1 MNNIALIIGGDHHNG
16 LNLARILGRNS
27 VEVHAIIISDKNYS
41 FMAKSKYISYYRI
54 FKDSNKALDY
64 LIKEYSKKS
73 DKVVVFPYSDDTAQL
88 IDCNFD
94 RLRDKFIVQS
104 IKSKQGLIIKY
115 MNKYEQYKLAKQFG
129 IRIADSLFIDLENE
143 SDIDYFNWKYPCILK
158 PVLSTDGKKLDIRI
172 CNNLKDAKNAI
183 LELKSKHYK
192 RIFYQEFI
200 DFDYEVLLVGSIGYS
215 TNNIVFTANRVI
227 RNWPPQKGTGSFSI
241 LWRNDNILKQ
251 SLSLL
256 KKIQEIGYKGLIDV
270 ELFVKNG
277 IIYLNEINWRN
288 SGGDFRNLSSG
299 FDYAYWWYCDAIG
312 LKQSINS
319 WIAPH
324 ESYSMVEF
332 SDIRYVLSKRI
343 SIRKWLNDLKKCRNF
358 SIFFKGDLKPFIY
371 RFLYK
376 LREILL

>member
-1 MNNIALIIGGDHHNG
+1 MNNIAVIIGGDHHNG

-27 VEVHAIIISDKNYS
+27 VEVHAIIISNKNYS
-41 FMAKSKYISYYRI
+41 FMAKSKYISHYRI
-54 FKDSNKALDY
+54 FSHLNKALDY
-64 LIKEYSKKS
+64 LTKEYSKES
-73 DKVVVFPYSDDTAQL
+73 NKVVVFPYSDNTAQL
-88 IDCNFD
+88 IDSNFEQLKD
-94 RLRDKFIVQS
+94 DFIIQS
-104 IKSKQGLIIKY
+104 IKSKQGLITKY

-129 IRIADSLFIDLENE
+129 IRITYSLFIDLENN

-158 PVLSTDGKKLDIRI
+158 PVLSTDGNKLDIRI
-172 CNNLKDAKNAI
+172 CKNLKEAENAI
-183 LELKSKHYK
+183 LELKSKQYK

-200 DFDYEVLLVGSIGYS
+200 DFDYEVVLVGSIGYS
-215 TNNIVFTANRVI
+215 TDNIFFTANRVI
-227 RNWPPQKGTGSFSI
+227 RNWPPQKGTSSFST
-241 LWRNDNILKQ
+241 LCQDDNILKQ

-312 LKQSINS
+312 KKCVEKWTS
-319 WIAPH
+319 PR

-332 SDIRYVLSKRI
+332 SDIRQVLTRRI
-343 SIRKWLNDLKKCRNF
+343 SFRKWLSDLKKCRNF
-358 SIFFKGDLKPFIY
+358 SMYFKVDLKPFVY
-371 RFLYK
+371 RIWYK
-376 LREILL
+376 LREIIL